1 MTEQNCSCIKCWS
14 LNVYMVAI
22 YECGI
27 TMRHRIAGDI
37 VSDFEMKQFDSF
49 VVFFSDKNKEIYHQT
64 PICLQYI

>member
-1 MTEQNCSCIKCWS
+1 MTEQNCSCIKCWP

-37 VSDFEMKQFDSF
+37 VSDFEMKNRFE
-49 VVFFSDKNKEIYHQT
+49 KI
-64 PICLQYI
+64 

>member
-49 VVFFSDKNKEIYHQT
+49 VVFFLRQK
-64 PICLQYI
+64 